1 MHRGSVTFLGANS
14 GVSTAYFMLVTRPT
28 ATASGAQMIGH
39 TSDRRSRSV
48 LAATHAGP
56 VRSVAFSPDGSLL
69 AAKKLVNLYLGP
81 PHQNFRVPVD
91 RGGH

>member
-1 MHRGSVTFLGANS
+1 
-14 GVSTAYFMLVTRPT
+14 
-28 ATASGAQMIGH
+28 
-39 TSDRRSRSV
+39 
-48 LAATHAGP
+48 
-56 VRSVAFSPDGSLL
+56 VAFSPDGSLL